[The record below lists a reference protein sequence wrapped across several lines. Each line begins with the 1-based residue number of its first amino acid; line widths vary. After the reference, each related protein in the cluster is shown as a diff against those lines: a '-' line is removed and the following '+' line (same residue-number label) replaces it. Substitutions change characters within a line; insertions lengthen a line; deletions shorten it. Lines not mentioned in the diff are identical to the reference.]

1 VSDDLDFSSPPG
13 KPAPKAE
20 AKPAAPA
27 VPAPRPV
34 YNAAMAL
41 EFFRAG
47 GKAEAAPAG
56 TKFFAEDEKA
66 GFLKRDKMYLLM
78 EGEVALSAKGK
89 VIGAVKAGEI
99 FGEMAAISES
109 PRSATA
115 VAKTNCRVTALDDK
129 DFKKALQVKPE
140 FALMLMG
147 MMILRLRG
155 MLARLSQNSLDASGS
170 GGARLLDK
178 TMVEALAKGLG
189 PDAIVRHNSG
199 TQLFTEGSSGAL
211 AYVVQDGRV
220 AVSIKGKLVER
231 VGAGG
236 IFGEMALVDQ
246 SVRAASAVA
255 ETDVI
260 LIAVNRTVFVN
271 LVKANPEFGA
281 ALLGAVAERV
291 RFVAARVK

>member
-1 VSDDLDFSSPPG
+1 VSDDLDFSQPAQP
-13 KPAPKAE
+13 KPA
-20 AKPAAPA
+20 AKPAGNPAAPA
-27 VPAPRPV
+27 PKPV

-47 GKAEAAPAG
+47 GKAEGAPAG
-56 TKFFAEDEKA
+56 TKFFVEDEKA

-78 EGEVALSAKGK
+78 EGEVTLSAKGK
-89 VIGAVKAGEI
+89 VIGSVKAGEI

-170 GGARLLDK
+170 GGSRLLDK
-178 TMVEALAKGLG
+178 AMVEALAKGLG
-189 PDAIVRHNSG
+189 PDAIVRHNGG

-231 VGAGG
+231 VGPGG

-255 ETDVI
+255 ESDVI

-291 RFVAARVK
+291 RFIAARVK

>member
-1 VSDDLDFSSPPG
+1 MSDDLDFSQPAQP
-13 KPAPKAE
+13 KPA
-20 AKPAAPA
+20 AKPAGNPAAPA
-27 VPAPRPV
+27 PKPV

-47 GKAEAAPAG
+47 GKAEGAPAG
-56 TKFFAEDEKA
+56 TKFFVEDEKA

-78 EGEVALSAKGK
+78 EGEVTLSAKGK
-89 VIGAVKAGEI
+89 VIGSVKAGEI

-170 GGARLLDK
+170 GGSRLLDK
-178 TMVEALAKGLG
+178 AMVEALAKGLG
-189 PDAIVRHNSG
+189 PDAIVRHNGG

-231 VGAGG
+231 VGPGG

-255 ETDVI
+255 ESDVI

-291 RFVAARVK
+291 RFIAARVK

>member
-1 VSDDLDFSSPPG
+1 MDDLDFSSKGG
-13 KPAPKAE
+13 KPAEKP
-20 AKPAAPA
+20 AKPVATAMAPA
-27 VPAPRPV
+27 PKPV

-47 GKAEAAPAG
+47 GKPETAPAG
-56 TKFFAEDEKA
+56 TRFFAEDEKA

-78 EGEVALSAKGK
+78 EGEVTLSAKGK
-89 VIGAVKAGEI
+89 VIGVVKAGEI

-115 VAKTNCRVTALDDK
+115 VAKVNCRVTALDDK
-129 DFKKALQVKPE
+129 DFQKALQVKPD

-155 MLARLSQNSLDASGS
+155 MLARLSQGSLDASGS

-199 TQLFTEGSSGAL
+199 TALFTEGSGGAL
-211 AYVVQDGRV
+211 AYVVQEGRV
-220 AVSIKGKLVER
+220 AVSIQGKVVER
-231 VGAGG
+231 VGPGG

-246 SVRAASAVA
+246 SVRAASAAA
-255 ETDVI
+255 ETDVT
-260 LIAVNRTVFVN
+260 LIAINRTVFVN

>member
-1 VSDDLDFSSPPG
+1 VSDDLDFSQPAQPKPPA
-13 KPAPKAE
+13 KKPAVNPTAPAPK
-20 AKPAAPA
+20 
-27 VPAPRPV
+27 PV

-56 TKFFAEDEKA
+56 TQFFAEEEKA

-78 EGEVALSAKGK
+78 EGEVTLSAKGK
-89 VIGAVKAGEI
+89 PIGAVKAGEI

-115 VAKTNCRVTALDDK
+115 VAKTACRVTALDDK

-155 MLARLSQNSLDASGS
+155 MLARLSQNSLDSSGS

-189 PDAIVRHNSG
+189 PDAIVRHNAR
-199 TQLFTEGSSGAL
+199 TQLFTEGSAGAL
-211 AYVVQDGRV
+211 AHVVPDGRV
-220 AVSIKGKLVER
+220 GVSIQGKVVER
-231 VGAGG
+231 VGPGG

-255 ETDVI
+255 ETDVT
-260 LIAVNRTVFVN
+260 LIAINRTVFVN

-291 RFVAARVK
+291 RFIAARVK